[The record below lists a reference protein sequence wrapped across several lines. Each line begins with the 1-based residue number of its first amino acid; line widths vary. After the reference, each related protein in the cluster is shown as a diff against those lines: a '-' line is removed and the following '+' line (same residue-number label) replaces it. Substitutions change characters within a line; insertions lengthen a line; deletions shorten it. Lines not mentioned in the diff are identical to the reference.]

1 LDVLVSRSRQSN
13 FDSFMIKSKKVNLK
27 ISRPKCVLSMKWG
40 GKASMDQDRGNSSL
54 KLKPQKP
61 DGLVFSEL
69 IESD

>member
-1 LDVLVSRSRQSN
+1 
-13 FDSFMIKSKKVNLK
+13 MIKSKKVNLK

-61 DGLVFSEL
+61 DGPVFSEL